1 MCDRCQDTGRVT
13 YEVRAR
19 IDFAEVLEHGAVCAV
34 RDYKSSYAAPPYDEV
49 ARKRRDG
56 SLAAKSFQLVLYALC
71 LAYGV
76 PVREEECE
84 GCGGCGMVAWPV
96 LEGGQAVPPSVRAE
110 IDLETIDSEA
120 GFCEDCNGRGRIE
133 VREPFPVASRAQRF
147 DLEFVYPALEN
158 QDGKMIRRPVT
169 LTRLE
174 LEQYRA
180 SLEGVV
186 ARLAHADATGDW
198 PAVVSDEACHQCPS
212 SPECPIPAE
221 LRDHRGEINTPGEC
235 ADALEVRARV
245 AAEQRAIGKEIR
257 AFVKANGPVR
267 FGREMVAEIGFT
279 QSERIK
285 DKDGF
290 MQAVDRAVR
299 RWWTRSRRW
308 TRRRRAVG
316 SRRPVLSRPTSCRS
330 SGRSS
335 WSRSRMTRSTPRR
348 RSGWTSRR

>member
-56 SLAAKSFQLVLYALC
+56 SLAAKSFQLILYALC

-76 PVREEECE
+76 PVREEECPLCE
-84 GCGGCGMVAWPV
+84 GVGDVA
-96 LEGGQAVPPSVRAE
+96 ANFA
-110 IDLETIDSEA
+110 IDSR
-120 GFCEDCNGRGRIE
+120 GTPGIVCCPDCDGRGRIE

-158 QDGKMIRRPVT
+158 QDGKMVRRPVT

-186 ARLAHADATGDW
+186 TRLAHADATGDW

-212 SPECPIPAE
+212 APECPIPAE
-221 LRDHRGEINTPGEC
+221 LRDHRGEINAPGQC

-299 RWWTRSRRW
+299 FGDPFDRGQFVKTVESHPLVERALSAEEVDSEGSNDGDGADGGRDAGERWG
-308 TRRRRAVG
+308 ADA
-316 SRRPVLSRPTSCRS
+316 PF
-330 SGRSS
+330 
-335 WSRSRMTRSTPRR
+335 
-348 RSGWTSRR
+348 

>member
-1 MCDRCQDTGRVT
+1 VGNRWALIAMCDRCQDTGRVT

-56 SLAAKSFQLVLYALC
+56 SLAAKSFQLILYALC

-76 PVREEECE
+76 PVREEECSQ
-84 GCGGCGMVAWPV
+84 CGGDGRRYD
-96 LEGGQAVPPSVRAE
+96 AVVPDDEPC
-110 IDLETIDSEA
+110 DL
-120 GFCEDCNGRGRIE
+120 CVGRGRIE

-158 QDGKMIRRPVT
+158 QEGKMIRRPVT

-221 LRDHRGEINTPGEC
+221 LRDHRGEINAPGQC

-299 RWWTRSRRW
+299 FGDPFDRGQFVKTVESHPLVERALSAEEVDSEGSNDGDGADGGRDAGERWG
-308 TRRRRAVG
+308 ADA
-316 SRRPVLSRPTSCRS
+316 PF
-330 SGRSS
+330 
-335 WSRSRMTRSTPRR
+335 
-348 RSGWTSRR
+348 

>member
-76 PVREEECE
+76 PVREEECFE
-84 GCGGCGMVAWPV
+84 CRESPGWRAACNSCGGSGRV
-96 LEGGQAVPPSVRAE
+96 E
-110 IDLETIDSEA
+110 I
-120 GFCEDCNGRGRIE
+120 
-133 VREPFPVASRAQRF
+133 REPFPVASRAQRF

-158 QDGKMIRRPVT
+158 QDGKMVRRPVT

-180 SLEGVV
+180 SLEGIV

-212 SPECPIPAE
+212 APECPIPAE
-221 LRDHRGEINTPGEC
+221 LRDHRGEINTPGQC

-299 RWWTRSRRW
+299 FGDPFDRGQFVKTVESHPLVERALSAEEVDSEGSSERADGDGGREADGGRDAGERWG
-308 TRRRRAVG
+308 ADA
-316 SRRPVLSRPTSCRS
+316 PF
-330 SGRSS
+330 
-335 WSRSRMTRSTPRR
+335 
-348 RSGWTSRR
+348 